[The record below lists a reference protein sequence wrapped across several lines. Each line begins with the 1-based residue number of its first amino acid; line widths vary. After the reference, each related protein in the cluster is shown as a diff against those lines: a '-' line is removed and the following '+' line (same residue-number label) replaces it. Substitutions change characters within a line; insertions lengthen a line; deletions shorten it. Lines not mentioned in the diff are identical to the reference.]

1 MNRSR
6 YTCLVIGNPISHSLS
21 PHLHAMFFR
30 RFGIDGEY
38 RAQQVKPDELAG
50 ALASFRKSGITGVNV
65 TAPLKND
72 VLPFMDTL
80 TAEAELIG
88 SVNTIAFGDDA
99 VIGHNTDAIG
109 FQASLR
115 HWGISLAGK
124 NVLLFG
130 AGGAARAVLFA
141 LIREKCR
148 AISIANR
155 TGEKAEALASAMS
168 VHASG
173 IPIDIVPFE
182 PEAIGETL
190 KISQVVINST
200 TVGMAHQ
207 PASAILSDDEA
218 LSNDMFIYDLI
229 YRPCETPLLQQ
240 AKRRNIQ
247 HTNGLGML
255 IFQGFE
261 SFKFWTNQ
269 QVVLTESLYNDI
281 EMSLR
286 REICQ
291 E

>member
-1 MNRSR
+1 VNKSHYR
-6 YTCLVIGNPISHSLS
+6 CLVIGNPISHSLS
-21 PHLHAMFFR
+21 PLLHTKFFQ

-38 RAQQVKPDELAG
+38 RAQQVTPDELA
-50 ALASFRKSGITGVNV
+50 AVLASFRKNGIAGVNV

-72 VLPFMDTL
+72 VVPFMDRL
-80 TAEAELIG
+80 TDEAELIG
-88 SVNTIAFGDDA
+88 SVNTIAFTDDA

-115 HWGISLAGK
+115 HQGISLTGK
-124 NVLLFG
+124 NVLIFG

-148 AISIANR
+148 AIFIANR
-155 TGEKAEALASAMS
+155 TREKAEAIAEAMS
-168 VHASG
+168 AHANG
-173 IPIDIVPFE
+173 IPIDIVPFQ
-182 PEAIGETL
+182 PDAIGEIVTFTH
-190 KISQVVINST
+190 VVINST
-200 TVGMAHQ
+200 SVGMAHQ
-207 PASAILSDDEA
+207 PAPAVIPENVALPDD
-218 LSNDMFIYDLI
+218 LFIYDLI
-229 YRPCETPLLQQ
+229 YRPCETALLQQ
-240 AKRRNIQ
+240 AKRRKIP

-261 SFKFWTNQ
+261 SFKFWTSQ
-269 QVVLTESLYNDI
+269 QLVLTESLYNDI